1 MTTREELRQK
11 GTAIREKLG
20 FVGTSNVGA
29 LAPGLDKL
37 TEEMVF
43 GSVWAR
49 PHLALEDRM
58 LAVLSALMSQQRLP
72 QLKRYISGALNIG
85 MPARTIQEI
94 FVHCSLYNGFPA
106 TLNALTMAQE
116 AFADAGVTV
125 PDVDIPELDADAM
138 MALGV
143 ETMITL
149 HGDRAQQSYASPDNP
164 VTGML
169 YPTAIAYGYGEIW
182 SRPDLDFRQRA
193 ICAVAAFTAIDH
205 LPQVVKFGQAAM
217 NVGLTKQQVIETI
230 IQTGP
235 YAGFPRSLTALA
247 AFGDAVGS

>member
-1 MTTREELRQK
+1 M
-11 GTAIREKLG
+11 
-20 FVGTSNVGA
+20 GA

-106 TLNALTMAQE
+106 TPE
-116 AFADAGVTV
+116 RADHGAGGPLPMPGVTV

>member
-11 GTAIREKLG
+11 GIAIREKLG
-20 FVGTSNVGA
+20 FVGTSNIGT
-29 LAPGLDKL
+29 LAPGLEKL

-58 LAVLSALMSQQRLP
+58 LAVLAALMSQQRLP

-85 MPARTIQEI
+85 VPARTIQEI

-106 TLNALTMAQE
+106 MLNALTVAQE

-125 PDVDIPELDADAM
+125 PDVDIPDRDADAL

-143 ETMITL
+143 ETMTEL
-149 HGDRAQQSYASPDNP
+149 HGDRSQLGYASPDNP
-164 VTGML
+164 VTGAL

-193 ICAVAAFTAIDH
+193 ICTVAAFTAISH
-205 LPQVVKFGQAAM
+205 LVQVAKFGQSAM
-217 NVGLTKQQVIETI
+217 NVGLTKEQVIETI

-235 YAGFPRSLTALA
+235 YTGFPRALNALT
-247 AFGDAVGS
+247 AFGDAVG